1 MEYKTIKSEQI
12 TNASYQHTTDTEAFV
27 MEEMNALD
35 ENNIDMFEEHILEN
49 PEEHQ
54 EFSTENQKPNVIM
67 TACAST
73 ETKCIN
79 EIDDSDERFLLSCA
93 PTMKRLS
100 TKKNNFARLKIQ
112 QILYE
117 IEFDEKL

>member
-1 MEYKTIKSEQI
+1 MKYETLETEQL
-12 TNASYQHTTDTEAFV
+12 TKATYQHTSDTEVFV
-27 MEEMNALD
+27 IEEMNAID
-35 ENNIDMFEEHILEN
+35 ENNMDMFEEHD
-49 PEEHQ
+49 Q
-54 EFSTENQKPNVIM
+54 QKQKTHEIS
-67 TACAST
+67 TACAAT
-73 ETKCIN
+73 ETNCIN

-100 TKKNNFARLKIQ
+100 IKKNNFARLKIQ